1 MRLSKVTV
9 RENKCCLLT
18 KKLLFFLEAID
29 FPEVMFLWLDDQL
42 ISVPME
48 DIYENYFEKP
58 FLQDTAKFYQ
68 SQIGFDFELAFIL
81 QYLEK
86 V

>member
-1 MRLSKVTV
+1 MLSI
-9 RENKCCLLT
+9 NK
-18 KKLLFFLEAID
+18 KILFFLEAID
-29 FPEVMFLWLDDQL
+29 FPEVVMFLWLDDQL

-58 FLQDTAKFYQ
+58 FLQETTTFYQ
-68 SQIGFDFELAFIL
+68 SQRGFDFEPASIL

-86 V
+86 F